1 MSGVPQGS
9 VLGPLLFLIYIHDL
23 PNGINPLCKIFADNT
38 SLISKVYDIHKLASK
53 LNGDLEK
60 KSYWAYQWKMKFNPN
75 PKKQAN
81 KVISLEKQ
89 VQITYHIHLSNL
101 RIMAFQNA
109 SIKST

>member
-23 PNGINPLCKIFADNT
+23 PNGINPLCKIFADDT

-60 KSYWAYQWKMKFNPN
+60 TSYQWKMKFNPN

-81 KVISLEKQ
+81 KVSSLEKQ
-89 VQITYHIHLSNL
+89 VQITCHIHLSNL
-101 RIMAFQNA
+101 RIMAFLNA